1 MLDVETFLRKTLDK
15 ERLSKAARGEKDA
28 ILTKLKALQD
38 EYPQLNTESDL
49 NRENET
55 RRTIS
60 TESPRQQPKQ
70 VTPSDDSGGE
80 QYLWLDDGL
89 GAIH

>member
-1 MLDVETFLRKTLDK
+1 MLDVETFLRKTLEK
-15 ERLSKAARGEKDA
+15 ERLSKAARGQKDA

-38 EYPQLNTESDL
+38 EYPQLLSTESDL

-60 TESPRQQPKQ
+60 MDSPRQQPKQ

-80 QYLWLDDGL
+80 SCLLL
-89 GAIH
+89 EVR

>member
-1 MLDVETFLRKTLDK
+1 MLDVETFLRKTLEK

-38 EYPQLNTESDL
+38 EYPQLLSTESDL

-60 TESPRQQPKQ
+60 TDSPRQQPKQ

-80 QYLWLDDGL
+80 
-89 GAIH
+89 